1 VISGA
6 TAHRLLVSTPSPTRR
21 VAAFAATLA
30 YDDLPADVVRVVKA
44 LTLDTLGTALAGATL
59 GEGCREMA
67 DVVRELGGPPQST
80 LLGTTTKVSVAGAA
94 LANGALTNALNY
106 SAAGADVGHTG
117 AVCLVAQLA
126 LAEAR
131 APVSGRRFLT
141 AAAIAAEVLTR
152 MSLASSA
159 VQHLGSERLL
169 LSGQYFGYLSTA
181 AGAGAIVGLDTD
193 AMHSAL
199 GLALM
204 QTSGTRQVI
213 VQGDPPAKAV
223 FGAFPN
229 HGAVVSVLL
238 AERGLGAQIDALDGR
253 AGFYA
258 LAGGRFDESLLL
270 DELGTRFRLVETTFK
285 PWPVSG
291 VVTPFI
297 EAALELAVAHDLRP
311 AEIERVE
318 VVGSPHI
325 RQWCEPAAERRRPSN
340 GASAANSTLFATA
353 KALAHRRVVLA
364 DFAGNGLRDP
374 VALAIADRTAY
385 RPDERPD
392 RGSVVVHT
400 TGGGVLEAAVDTALG
415 HPARPLSG
423 EQLRAK
429 FRDCCAAVPLLTAAD
444 VEALIELVAGLDRV
458 DDVRALADVAALR
471 GRQVR

>member
-1 VISGA
+1 MFSGA
-6 TAHRLLVSTPSPTRR
+6 AAHRLLVPTPSLTRR

-30 YDDLPADVVRVVKA
+30 FDDLPAHVVRVLKD
-44 LTLDTLGTALAGATL
+44 LTLDTLGTALAGTTL

-67 DVVRELGGPPQST
+67 DVVSGLGGPPQST

-117 AVCLVAQLA
+117 VVCLVAQLA

-131 APVSGRRFLT
+131 APVSGRRFLV
-141 AAAIAAEVLTR
+141 AAAVAAELLTR
-152 MSLASSA
+152 MSLASSS

-169 LSGQYFGYLSTA
+169 LSGQYFGYLSTT
-181 AGAGAIVGLDTD
+181 AGAGAVVGLDTD

-229 HGAVVSVLL
+229 HGAVLSVLL

-258 LAGGRFDESLLL
+258 LVGGRFDEALLL
-270 DELGTRFRLVETTFK
+270 DRLGTHFRLVETTIK

-297 EAALELAVAHDLRP
+297 EAAIALAVAHDLQP

-318 VVGSPHI
+318 IVGLPQI

-364 DFAGNGLRDP
+364 DFAGDGLRDP
-374 VALAIADRTAY
+374 IALAIADRTAY
-385 RPDERPD
+385 RPDERAP
-392 RGSVVVHT
+392 RGNVVVHT
-400 TGGGVLEAAVDTALG
+400 TDGRVLEAGVDAALG
-415 HPARPLSG
+415 HPTRPLSA
-423 EQLRAK
+423 EALRAK
-429 FRDCCAAVPLLTAAD
+429 FRDCCAAAPLLTSAD
-444 VEALIELVAGLDRV
+444 TEALIALVDGLDDV
-458 DDVRALADVAALR
+458 DDVRALADMTALR
-471 GRQVR
+471 GRRPA